1 MTRPPPQNHGKANQK
16 PLLKESIRMVRID
29 TRLIIPNVGREQL
42 QLADITGGSENNTVT
57 LENSKFLKMKL
68 YIYLP

>member
-1 MTRPPPQNHGKANQK
+1 MEYHYTCLRKTTIKG
-16 PLLKESIRMVRID
+16 
-29 TRLIIPNVGREQL
+29 LIIPNVGREQL

-57 LENSKFLKMKL
+57 LENSKFLKMKV